1 MGLNWD
7 QTAALMGVHSLGR
20 AHLDFSGYVGFWSDA
35 ESARRFDNDF
45 YLSIL
50 AKGWQP
56 ETTSAGKHQWGRSD
70 AGNITSSPR
79 GKEMMLNTDLCLA
92 YTSGVRDFAK
102 DESERTELK
111 AEEHNCCAW
120 TRLNDIRQA
129 VDKYYHGEYCGKHQ
143 FCTFDTNHISTP
155 TCRSL
160 CCEKGVR
167 DCNDFFMGGQGP
179 AFRAVKSFASDE
191 LQWLRT
197 FVDAWRKA
205 TENGFSNLRAL
216 Q

>member
-92 YTSGVRDFAK
+92 YTSGFSDFAK
-102 DESERTELK
+102 DSSEREDLK
-111 AEEHNCCAW
+111 AAEHNCCAW
-120 TRLNDIRQA
+120 TRLADIRQA
-129 VDKYYHGEYCGKHQ
+129 VDKYHDGKYCGKRQ
-143 FCTFDTNHISTP
+143 FCTFDTNDISIP
-155 TCRSL
+155 TCREI
-160 CCEKGVR
+160 CCGKGVR
-167 DCNDFFMGGQGP
+167 DCNSFFMGGQGP
-179 AFRAVKSFASDE
+179 AHSAVMSFASDE

-197 FVDAWRKA
+197 FFEAWTKA
-205 TENGFSNLRAL
+205 TENGFSNLQAL